1 MPARG
6 YTATMKVV
14 GIEEIKDRL
23 GEYVRL
29 LPAGEDVLLTDRGEV
44 VAEIRRADRSPLANE
59 RAAGLAALAARGGV
73 VLGAKNEAELYPQL
87 ARLTEAQSALALLA
101 EERGDG

>member
-1 MPARG
+1 
-6 YTATMKVV
+6 MKVV

-29 LPAGEDVLLTDRGEV
+29 LDAGEDVLLTDRGEV
-44 VAEIRRADRSPLANE
+44 VAEIRRADESMLAI
-59 RAAGLAALAARGGV
+59 ADAPGLAALAARGGV
-73 VLGAKNEAELYPQL
+73 LLGARNEAERYPQL